1 MCIFVAKNVNLKTV
15 STKQNEEF
23 TDRKKA
29 ELTKAFQANDQD
41 TFLMIFQILPP
52 KNNFGSKLI
61 FFPNKNV

>member
-41 TFLMIFQILPP
+41 TFLMIFQIHPQKIILGQ
-52 KNNFGSKLI
+52 N
-61 FFPNKNV
+61 

>member
-41 TFLMIFQILPP
+41 TFLMIFQIHPRKIILGQ
-52 KNNFGSKLI
+52 N
-61 FFPNKNV
+61 